1 MNNKKIMREKIHE
14 LINIYKDNKNILEL
28 GIYNFNNKIDIFVNY
43 PGNGINSIVYNGL
56 TDKIVYL
63 KEYIELYLNKEI
75 YFNCILQKC
84 EEIL

>member
-43 PGNGINSIVYNGL
+43 PSNGINSIVYNGL

-75 YFNCILQKC
+75 YFNSILQKC
-84 EEIL
+84 EKIL

>member
-1 MNNKKIMREKIHE
+1 MNNKKIIREKIHE

-75 YFNCILQKC
+75 YFNSILRKC
-84 EEIL
+84 EKIL

>member
-1 MNNKKIMREKIHE
+1 MNNKKIIREKIHE

-43 PGNGINSIVYNGL
+43 PSNGINSIVYNGL

-75 YFNCILQKC
+75 YFNSILQKC
-84 EEIL
+84 EKIL

>member
-1 MNNKKIMREKIHE
+1 MNNKKIIREKIHE

-75 YFNCILQKC
+75 YFNSILQKC
-84 EEIL
+84 EKIL